1 MQIGKHLKHPLSY
14 PMATHIVSW
23 GGSNHIISPVNSS
36 KSSIISIDSIQ
47 TSSAVREA
55 RVTESQAKHMSSVL
69 IQTEP
74 SGSET
79 SASTYPR
86 VDAADAS
93 FERHQKYFFKDG
105 NVTFLVSGVRP

>member
-1 MQIGKHLKHPLSY
+1 
-14 PMATHIVSW
+14 MATHIVSW
-23 GGSNHIISPVNSS
+23 GGNNHIISPVNSS

-55 RVTESQAKHMSSVL
+55 PCVTESQAKHMSSVL